1 MITKAIIPA
10 GGLGTRFLP
19 ATKTTPKEMLP
30 LLEKP
35 AIQYIVEEG
44 IKSSLKT
51 FIVITGKNKSAIED
65 HFDPYPELDQFLA
78 ARKKEELMEGV
89 NKIIHASNFI
99 YLRQKEPLGL
109 GHAVWCARHVIGKE
123 HVAVFLPDDIIT
135 NTATPCM
142 AQLMQIAMQEKCNVV
157 AVQEVPMN
165 DVGAYDIIGVRKQFS
180 PNLFQVKELVE
191 KPRPVDAPSN
201 LAIIG
206 RYVLSPNIFNA
217 LDELHAGIN
226 GEIQL
231 TDAIQNL
238 LLSGE
243 KVFAYKVQGTRYDVG
258 NPMGLLKANIDMA
271 LRHPKYAQQMLDYL
285 SSVDREMVV
294 MQGKA
299 QSLAK
304 LKPGGAIAL

>member
-44 IKSSLKT
+44 LKSSLKT
-51 FIVITGKNKSAIED
+51 FILITGKNKSVIED
-65 HFDPYPELDQFLA
+65 HFDPYPELDSHLA
-78 ARKKEELMEGV
+78 AHKKEELLDGV
-89 NKIIHASNFI
+89 NKIIHNANFI

-109 GHAVWCARHVIGKE
+109 GHAIWCARHVIGKE
-123 HVAVFLPDDIIT
+123 HIAVFLPDDIIV
-135 NTATPCM
+135 NNNTPCM
-142 AQLMQIAMQEKCNVV
+142 GQLMQIAVQEKCNVV
-157 AVQEVPMN
+157 AVQEVPIE
-165 DVGAYDIIGVRKQFS
+165 DVGSYGVVGIRKQFS

-206 RYVLSPNIFNA
+206 RYVLSPHIFNA
-217 LDELHAGIN
+217 LEELNAGVN

-231 TDAIQNL
+231 TDAIQAL

-243 KVFAYKVQGTRYDVG
+243 KVFAYKVQGTRYDIG
-258 NPMGLLKANIDMA
+258 TPLGLLKANIDMA
-271 LRHPKYAQQMLDYL
+271 LRHPKYAQPMMDYL
-285 SSVDREMVV
+285 ASIDREMIV
-294 MQGKA
+294 MQGQA
-299 QSLAK
+299 QTISK
-304 LKPGGAIAL
+304 VKHSTGVVF